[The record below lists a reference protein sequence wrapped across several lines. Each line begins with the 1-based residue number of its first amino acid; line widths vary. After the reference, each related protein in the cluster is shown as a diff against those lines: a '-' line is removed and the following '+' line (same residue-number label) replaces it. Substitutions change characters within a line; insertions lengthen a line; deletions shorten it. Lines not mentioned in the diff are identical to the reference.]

1 MAATALTPRQ
11 ATTAGLQ
18 VRAADLASPD
28 GSNGN
33 SYVNGPNTWVVIRN
47 DGAATNVVPT
57 FVTSFTKL
65 GLALSDESLTMAAND
80 ILIIP
85 PKDPEV
91 YGSTVTITWAGTLT
105 NVTVGVI
112 YR

>member
-1 MAATALTPRQ
+1 MPATALTPRQ
-11 ATTAGLQ
+11 VTTAGLKC
-18 VRAADLASPD
+18 RAADLVAPD
-28 GSNGN
+28 SSNGN

-47 DGAATNVVPT
+47 DGAAVDVVPT

-65 GLALSDESLTMAAND
+65 GLALSDESLALAAND
-80 ILIIP
+80 ILIVP